1 MTFTEETAAL
11 ALTRYPGLTQ
21 SQGLAV
27 VRYYGSALAA
37 MEDASPAEERW
48 ARLSQDKAARLSAY
62 DFAQRQ
68 AEWCAE
74 TGVRVLPLSHPDYP
88 ALLRD
93 CPDPPAVLYYQGT
106 ARLNRRHSLSVVG
119 TRRITDYGKRLCAD
133 LMAGLSALLPDTLVV
148 SGLAYGVDIHAHRA
162 ALAGGLETVAVL
174 AHGLDRVYPA
184 MHKETARAMTAHG
197 GLLTEYPV
205 RTEPDKGNFV
215 RRNRIVAGLST
226 ATLVVESAGQGG
238 ALITAR
244 LAGGYGREVMACPG
258 RAGDEYSQGCNELIR
273 DNKASLVTSAE
284 DILALLGWE
293 RAAAPLSASGE
304 PQLFPTRTP
313 EEERVLDALHGTDG
327 LTRDQLALR
336 TGFPV
341 SRLGALL
348 FDLEMDGAVTKAAG
362 NRYRL

>member
-162 ALAGGLETVAVL
+162 AFLEISGCAEAEFTPKTILTDEERADLVYAVKVAVKNDGFL
-174 AHGLDRVYPA
+174 KIG
-184 MHKETARAMTAHG
+184 M
-197 GLLTEYPV
+197 
-205 RTEPDKGNFV
+205 
-215 RRNRIVAGLST
+215 
-226 ATLVVESAGQGG
+226 
-238 ALITAR
+238 
-244 LAGGYGREVMACPG
+244 YGEVK
-258 RAGDEYSQGCNELIR
+258 L
-273 DNKASLVTSAE
+273 
-284 DILALLGWE
+284 
-293 RAAAPLSASGE
+293 
-304 PQLFPTRTP
+304 
-313 EEERVLDALHGTDG
+313 
-327 LTRDQLALR
+327 
-336 TGFPV
+336 
-341 SRLGALL
+341 
-348 FDLEMDGAVTKAAG
+348 
-362 NRYRL
+362 

>member
-21 SQGLAV
+21 SQALAV
-27 VRYYGSALAA
+27 QRYYGSALAA
-37 MEDASPAEERW
+37 LEDPSPEEEHW
-48 ARLSQDKAARLSAY
+48 ARLLADKSARAAAY

-74 TGVRVLPLSHPDYP
+74 MGVRVLPLSHPDYP

-93 CPDPPAVLYYQGT
+93 CPDPPSVLYYQGT
-106 ARLNRRHSLSVVG
+106 ARLTRRHSLSVVG

-133 LMAGLSALLPDTLVV
+133 LVAGLSALLPDTLVV

-162 ALAGGLETVAVL
+162 ALSGGLETVAVL

-184 MHKETARAMTAHG
+184 MHKETAREMTRHG

-215 RRNRIVAGLST
+215 RRNRIVAGVSS
-226 ATLVVESAGQGG
+226 ATLVVESAGHGG

-244 LAGGYGREVMACPG
+244 LASGYGREVMACPG
-258 RAGDEYSQGCNELIR
+258 RAGDEYSQGCNALIR

-284 DILALLGWE
+284 DILSLLGWE
-293 RAAAPLSASGE
+293 RAAVPSASAE
-304 PQLFPTRTP
+304 PQLFPVRSP
-313 EEERVLDALHGTDG
+313 EEERVLDALHGSDG
-327 LTRDQLALR
+327 LTRDQLSLR
-336 TGFPV
+336 TGFSV
-341 SRLGALL
+341 SQLGSLL
-348 FDLEMDGAVTKAAG
+348 FDLEMDGAVTKIAG
-362 NRYRL
+362 NRYRI